1 MTTIIYFGG
10 GKGGSSKTTTAHLTC
25 LGAILRNQPAA
36 YVLTD
41 PERKVR
47 GDGRPY
53 GVLDGRR
60 PQDLAHILSASSS
73 TLNGWL
79 VIDGGG
85 NRPAFDLEVSSEADL
100 CLLPFRASEED
111 LDTVATDL
119 RRLPKAIAWPTAWP
133 TNTLAQRA
141 AQFYID
147 GLAQAFPNRVLTTP
161 IPFVNS
167 TSELLAASLASPSTP
182 VRQLARKVFD
192 TVEDWFAQQKG
203 NEK

>member
-1 MTTIIYFGG
+1 M
-10 GKGGSSKTTTAHLTC
+10 
-25 LGAILRNQPAA
+25 
-36 YVLTD
+36 
-41 PERKVR
+41 
-47 GDGRPY
+47 
-53 GVLDGRR
+53 DGRR

-111 LDTVATDL
+111 LDTMATDL
-119 RRLPKAIAWPTAWP
+119 QRDC
-133 TNTLAQRA
+133 LADSLADERTSA
-141 AQFYID
+141 ARSQFYID
-147 GLAQAFPNRVLTTP
+147 GLTQAFPNRVLTTP

-192 TVEDWFAQQKG
+192 TVEDWFTQQKG